1 MSMVRSITMDGKTFT
16 FVCESWSTRH
26 GFAHGCEMF
35 GKGGYYKIA
44 EEKCYYLNRT
54 WECWTY
60 QSAILGAVRNAIDY
74 VAGRVREDL
83 MERNNWQKI
92 TAKRKDE
99 LDNALENDAEYA
111 TLKKVYDNLKG
122 YNPAWD

>member
-1 MSMVRSITMDGKTFT
+1 MSLVRSITMDGKTFT

-44 EEKCYYLNRT
+44 EGKCYYLNRT

-60 QSAILGAVRNAIDY
+60 QSAILCAVRNAIDY
-74 VAGRVREDL
+74 IAGRVRDDL
-83 MERNNWQKI
+83 MERNNWKKI

-99 LDNALENDAEYA
+99 LDKALENDAEYA

>member
-1 MSMVRSITMDGKTFT
+1 MSMIRSITMDGKTFT

-60 QSAILGAVRNAIDY
+60 QSAILGAVRKARDY
-74 VAGRVREDL
+74 AAARVEDAL
-83 MERNNWQKI
+83 KDANGWKKL
-92 TAKRKDE
+92 TAKRRAVLMD
-99 LDNALENDAEYA
+99 ALEHDAEYK
-111 TLKKVYDNLKG
+111 TLTKVLDSVNS